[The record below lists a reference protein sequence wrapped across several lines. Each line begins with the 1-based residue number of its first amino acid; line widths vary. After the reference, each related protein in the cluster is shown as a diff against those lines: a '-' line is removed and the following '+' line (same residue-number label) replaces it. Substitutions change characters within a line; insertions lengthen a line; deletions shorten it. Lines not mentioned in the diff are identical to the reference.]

1 MTATKLIYIYTNHAL
16 HTKSSVTFTQFA
28 EQFITA
34 EEQESLISS
43 LHDGMEFQALPASQ
57 EDDSAND
64 DSESDLDDGDDDLGN
79 AFMFEVPA
87 DFELIAKP
95 VFLPDGEAIKGTF
108 ILMLFEQGWF
118 LGKFSEYKPRSTK
131 FKYVITWNDGPRPQ
145 QLQLSNYYE
154 GAVEPTSPN
163 TEDQAGFWVMLKKKP
178 PV

>member
-1 MTATKLIYIYTNHAL
+1 MGHITATKLIYIYDNRAL
-16 HTKSSVTFTQFA
+16 HTKYSVTFTQFA

-34 EEQESLISS
+34 EEQESLILS

-108 ILMLFEQGWF
+108 ILMLFEQG
-118 LGKFSEYKPRSTK
+118 
-131 FKYVITWNDGPRPQ
+131 
-145 QLQLSNYYE
+145 
-154 GAVEPTSPN
+154 
-163 TEDQAGFWVMLKKKP
+163 
-178 PV
+178 